1 MDEILTLE
9 TKAQPLYVPHGQ
21 NSWDHVLQVRENMQ
35 RMTLELEGRLLELP
49 EHAAALFHDCSIKPR
64 MDKTSHGYWSAEI
77 ANHILAMTGFFY
89 YEELCRI
96 HEAIYQHDVLD
107 KKGGPFASPLGDL
120 LASGDCNPPD
130 VAWICNK
137 SWCWGIKNG
146 LTQEQRIANIVTRM
160 PEFYGSNAKTG
171 YPGYYRRYY
180 KDRLAEMQRV
190 FDTITPEK
198 VYEIVMEYRTS
209 HGIEGDT
216 ILMPNPE

>member
-1 MDEILTLE
+1 MELDVLKA
-9 TKAQPLYVPHGQ
+9 KAQPLYIEHGQ
-21 NSWDHVLQVRENMQ
+21 NSWDHVLQVCENMQ
-35 RMTLELEGRLLELP
+35 HMTLELEGRLLELP
-49 EHAAALFHDCSIKPR
+49 EWAAGLFHDCSIKPR
-64 MDKTSHGYWSAEI
+64 MEKVSHGYWSAEI
-77 ANHILAMTGFFY
+77 ANHILKQLVYFSD
-89 YEELCRI
+89 EELRRI
-96 HEAIYQHDVLD
+96 HTAIYQHDVLD
-107 KKGGPFASPLGDL
+107 KKGGPFDSLLGDL

-171 YPGYYRRYY
+171 YPSYYRRYY

-198 VYEIVMEYRTS
+198 VYEIVVEYRQS